1 MQQVDFHFNV
11 PGRLLYA
18 CQVAKTVLVKHQLTL
33 SFWSSSE
40 DQLKRLNSMLWS
52 FDDLAFLPHAFVG
65 GSFSAASAPI
75 LLSTDLSAL
84 KGDVLV
90 LLDDALPPDWRAEF
104 SRFGR
109 IIDIVGTSE
118 QEKATSRI
126 RYKAYRDSGV
136 KLMAYDRKR

>member
-18 CQVAKTVLVKHQLTL
+18 CQVAKTVLVKRRLTL
-33 SFWSSSE
+33 SYWSSNS
-40 DQLKRLNSMLWS
+40 DLLKRLDSMLWS
-52 FDDLAFLPHAFVG
+52 FDDLAFLPH
-65 GSFSAASAPI
+65 SFAEGEAASSAPI
-75 LLSTDLSAL
+75 LLSTNLSAL

-90 LLDDALPPDWRAEF
+90 LLDDSLPPNWKTEF
-104 SRFGR
+104 SRFNR